1 MKAASPSV
9 ALLRRRAR
17 AVLEPLPQALAGDPA
32 ALHRARVASRRLR
45 EALPVVG
52 AGPHMTG
59 ARRRVQ
65 KLAKRLTRALG
76 SVRELDVALQ
86 ILDERA
92 NGGEQPAGTAIDRA
106 RGVVRLEREG
116 RRAEMLHRLQRVS
129 PEKLRRR
136 LEALGQE
143 IGGVPQDIWRRAL
156 AARLAQRARR
166 LEQAIAKAGPIFLP
180 DRLHAVRIA
189 AKKLRYTLE
198 LAVEAGVA
206 DARPLVAAVK
216 RAQTKLGR
224 LQDLQVVLKQI
235 DAASAEPG
243 LEPAARAGLALLAR
257 SLDEDARRAHGRY
270 LRIAPRLAAVCVETR
285 RHIVPSLTAGRR
297 PAARMKL
304 AAARGPRGSRRSAP
318 AAKAGEDGRTRA

>member
-17 AVLEPLPQALAGDPA
+17 AVLDPLPQAIAGDPT

-52 AGPHMTG
+52 AGPQATA
-59 ARRRVQ
+59 ARRKVQ
-65 KLAKRLTRALG
+65 KLARRLTRALG

-86 ILDERA
+86 ILEERA
-92 NGGEQPAGTAIDRA
+92 DGDETPGTAIDRA
-106 RGVVRLEREG
+106 RGVVRVEREG
-116 RRAEMLHRLQRVS
+116 RRAEMLRRLQRVS
-129 PEKLRRR
+129 LDKLRSR
-136 LEALGQE
+136 LEALGQ
-143 IGGVPQDIWRRAL
+143 DIAAVSQEAWRRAL
-156 AARLAQRARR
+156 AARLAERARR
-166 LEQAIAKAGPIFLP
+166 LAQAIARAGPIFLP

-206 DARPLVAAVK
+206 DARPLVTAVK

-235 DAASAEPG
+235 DAASGERG

-257 SLDEDARRAHGRY
+257 SLEEEARRAHGRY
-270 LRIAPRLAAVCVETR
+270 LRVAPRLAGVCVETR
-285 RHIVPSLTAGRR
+285 RRIVPSLAAGRR
-297 PAARMKL
+297 TAARMKL
-304 AAARGPRGSRRSAP
+304 TAERSARAAKRP
-318 AAKAGEDGRTRA
+318 AALARSAHNRRTRA

>member
-9 ALLRRRAR
+9 ALLRRRTR
-17 AVLEPLPQALAGDPA
+17 AVLEPLPQAIAGDPA

-52 AGPHMTG
+52 AWPHATG
-59 ARRRVQ
+59 ARRGVQ

-86 ILDERA
+86 ILEERA
-92 NGGEQPAGTAIDRA
+92 VGGEGAPVTAIDRA

-116 RRAEMLHRLQRVS
+116 RRAEMLRRLQRVS
-129 PEKLRRR
+129 PDKLRRR

-143 IGGVPQDIWRRAL
+143 IAGAPQETWRRAL

-166 LEQAIAKAGPIFLP
+166 LQQAIAKAGPIYLP

-198 LAVEAGVA
+198 LAAEVGVA
-206 DARPLVAAVK
+206 DARPLVAAVR

-235 DAASAEPG
+235 DGASGEPG
-243 LEPAARAGLALLAR
+243 VEPAARAGLAMLAR
-257 SLDEDARRAHGRY
+257 SLEEEARRAHGRY

-285 RHIVPSLTAGRR
+285 RRIVPSLAAARR
-297 PAARMKL
+297 RAARMKL
-304 AAARGPRGSRRSAP
+304 TAERGARASRRQAP
-318 AAKAGEDGRTRA
+318 STRAAQDGRTRA